1 MTTTTTTK
9 TIRLGSYIRFEVAPE
24 DRGQFPPLT
33 TYAIDLGQGIVV
45 RCDQGSDEGSYCKPA
60 KRFLDEL
67 EYWEVG
73 GMGTPPTG
81 NADWKPCDIVIDD
94 D

>member
-1 MTTTTTTK
+1 MKTKK
-9 TIRLGSYIRFEVAPE
+9 TIYLESYIRFEVAPE

-45 RCDQGSDEGSYCKPA
+45 RCDQRSDEGSYCKPA
-60 KRFLDEL
+60 RRFLDEL

-73 GMGTPPTG
+73 GMGRPPTG
-81 NADWKPCDIVIDD
+81 RAKWHPCHIVIDRD
-94 D
+94 